1 MFCSSCGSAV
11 PNQLTFCNKCGAKLS
26 NTLTSPNP
34 ESLVWAI
41 CALFI
46 MGTGVIIG
54 LMAVMKEVA
63 KLNDGVILGIVSLC
77 FGLLLVLEGILS
89 WLLITSWRSARL
101 STPERN
107 IEERKTN
114 ELNEAPAR
122 MLQEPLVSV
131 TEHTTRAFDPVY
143 QERK

>member
-1 MFCSSCGSAV
+1 
-11 PNQLTFCNKCGAKLS
+11 
-26 NTLTSPNP
+26 
-34 ESLVWAI
+34 
-41 CALFI
+41 

-54 LMAVMKEVA
+54 LMAVMKEVV
-63 KLNDGVILGIVSLC
+63 KLNDGVILGIVTVC
-77 FGLLLVLEGILS
+77 FGLMLVLEGILS
-89 WLLITSWRSARL
+89 WLLISSWRSART

-107 IEERKTN
+107 VEERKTN

-122 MLQEPLVSV
+122 MIQEPLVSV